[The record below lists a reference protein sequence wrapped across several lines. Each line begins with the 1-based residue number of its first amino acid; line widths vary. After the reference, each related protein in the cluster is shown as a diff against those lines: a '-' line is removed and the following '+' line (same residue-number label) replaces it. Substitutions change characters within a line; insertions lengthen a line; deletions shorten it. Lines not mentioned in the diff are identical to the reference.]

1 MSSAYDPAYKGA
13 LGRHTCPSPMEMQQ
27 RDVLS
32 TMRKTSLLGLRAWRS
47 KWPEC
52 TGHPALEQDVVNRI
66 HRRDESSRDVEE
78 IMAHV
83 RGRSAFRAPQG
94 RVRVQVGWV

>member
-1 MSSAYDPAYKGA
+1 MLSA
-13 LGRHTCPSPMEMQQ
+13 
-27 RDVLS
+27 
-32 TMRKTSLLGLRAWRS
+32 MRKTSLLGLRAWKS

-66 HRRDESSRDVEE
+66 HRREESSRDVEE

-83 RGRSAFRAPQG
+83 RGRSAFRAPEG
-94 RVRVQVGWV
+94 RVRVQVGWI